1 MKKHIL
7 CIGDSNTHGL
17 CTDPSESADHG
28 SRYNE
33 EERWTCLL
41 QKALGEEYLVIEEGL
56 SGRTCVYDDPDMDS
70 VNLLPVLHAVLNSH
84 EPLDLVI
91 LMLGTNDSK
100 VKFNTDAK
108 KITKGMQI
116 LVEEAKSVPC
126 WGKNGPKILI
136 VAPVPI
142 EEGVIYPDF
151 NEKSVETTKTLAREY
166 AFLAVAERVDFLDAG
181 GCELTSVD
189 HVHLTKRGHRQLAE
203 RMEAAVREIMNAE
216 TNKVVVSCEC
226 VEQSQCREE
235 KQGAEQDGKANLD
248 TATEN
253 ILLAKEAD
261 LPRIMEIYDIAKA
274 YMRANGNPTQWNGA
288 YPDPETLRTDI
299 EKQRL
304 YVYKKDGRI
313 HGVFMLLLEEEPT
326 YAYIEDGSWREETPY
341 GTIHRLAG
349 DGEVRGL
356 FAKCVAFCE
365 SKVKYL
371 RADTHFDNH
380 TMQHLL
386 EKNGFERRGIIYL
399 KNGDPRIAYQK

>member
-1 MKKHIL
+1 M

-17 CTDPSESADHG
+17 CTDPSESSDHG

-41 QKALGEEYLVIEEGL
+41 QKALGAEYLVIEEGQ

-70 VNLLPVLHAVLNSH
+70 VNLLPVLHALLNSH
-84 EPLDLVI
+84 EPLDLLI

-126 WGKNGPKILI
+126 WGADGPKILI

-166 AFLAVAERVDFLDAG
+166 AFLAVAERADFLDAG

-253 ILLAKEAD
+253 ILLAKEED
-261 LPRIMEIYDIAKA
+261 LP
-274 YMRANGNPTQWNGA
+274 
-288 YPDPETLRTDI
+288 
-299 EKQRL
+299 
-304 YVYKKDGRI
+304 
-313 HGVFMLLLEEEPT
+313 
-326 YAYIEDGSWREETPY
+326 GSWKSMTSPKPTCGQAAIQTS
-341 GTIHRLAG
+341 GTEPIRI
-349 DGEVRGL
+349 
-356 FAKCVAFCE
+356 
-365 SKVKYL
+365 
-371 RADTHFDNH
+371 
-380 TMQHLL
+380 
-386 EKNGFERRGIIYL
+386 RRRCGQI
-399 KNGDPRIAYQK
+399 